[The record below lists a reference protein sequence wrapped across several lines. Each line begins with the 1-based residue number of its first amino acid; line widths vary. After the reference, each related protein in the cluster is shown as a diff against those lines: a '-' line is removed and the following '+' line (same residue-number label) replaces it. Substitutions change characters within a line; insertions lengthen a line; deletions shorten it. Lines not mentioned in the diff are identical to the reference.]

1 MMKGIYCYIDLE
13 TNNVVYIGRDSNI
26 GRKNRYNT
34 HKSPSKKN
42 AQPINRVI
50 QNNPDRY
57 KYKVIR
63 KYQDLTDDE
72 LNWME
77 CMEIMK
83 HKFLYGDI
91 PKFNF
96 DVGGDGNT
104 GFRHTTKSKELMSK
118 NSPKYWEDKTFS
130 LEHCVNQSSAR
141 NTTGFFRVSTQKD
154 KTCTKGFMWT
164 YRYRVNGKQ
173 KVIRRVSL
181 KSLEEEVK
189 RRGLEWKILDE
200 DKARET
206 LKLDKRSVLN
216 NG

>member
-42 AQPINRVI
+42 AQPINSVI

-104 GFRHTTKSKELMSK
+104 GFRHTAKSKQLMSE
-118 NSPKYWEDKTFS
+118 NNPKYWEGKTLS
-130 LEHCVNQSSAR
+130 MEHCANQSSAH

-154 KTCTKGFMWT
+154 KTCTKGFMWN
-164 YRYRVNGKQ
+164 YRWRENGKN
-173 KVIRRVSL
+173 KKISRVSL

-189 RRGLEWKILDE
+189 KRGLEWKILDE
-200 DKARET
+200 DKAKET
-206 LKLDKRSVLN
+206 LKLDKIGVC
-216 NG
+216 